1 MVRSTT
7 SLLISVV
14 LVQFHS
20 VDRAINLGWLANALP
35 ILVAPFAFACTWLLR
50 PSMIWISIHQHRCAL
65 LLLALRALLR
75 LMASSIML
83 IEGGRAPASKQ
94 VNLC

>member
-1 MVRSTT
+1 MYV
-7 SLLISVV
+7 
-14 LVQFHS
+14 
-20 VDRAINLGWLANALP
+20 
-35 ILVAPFAFACTWLLR
+35 
-50 PSMIWISIHQHRCAL
+50 WISIHQHRCAL

-83 IEGGRAPASKQ
+83 IEEGRAPASKQ